1 MHTWHCSLSKYKPYY
16 NCIESGMENWES
28 SQESFF
34 FPFLDFVQYRQCAIL
49 SMHISYT
56 LFLLGFFL
64 VTNMYGC
71 LFDNKIIIIIQ
82 IKYPHFN
89 CSLTRWIYLLY
100 STYQNLHTF
109 LCTFCNYQKQHPLVL
124 TVSLNW
130 LFINV
135 RTHKQTNKQTHTNLY
150 WWLFINDLY

>member
-1 MHTWHCSLSKYKPYY
+1 MNRVWKAEKAHKSLV
-16 NCIESGMENWES
+16 
-28 SQESFF
+28 
-34 FPFLDFVQYRQCAIL
+34 FLPVSRFRTIPTMCYIVYAYIIYIVFCW
-49 SMHISYT
+49 
-56 LFLLGFFL
+56 GFFL

-135 RTHKQTNKQTHTNLY
+135 RTHTQTNKQANTHK
-150 WWLFINDLY
+150 FILVTVYKWFILKGK